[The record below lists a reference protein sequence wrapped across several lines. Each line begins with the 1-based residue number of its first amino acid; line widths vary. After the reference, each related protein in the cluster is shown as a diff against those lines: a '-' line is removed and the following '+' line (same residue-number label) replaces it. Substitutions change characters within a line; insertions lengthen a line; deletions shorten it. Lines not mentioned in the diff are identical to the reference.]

1 MTIKADIHT
10 NFWRLSCIA
19 VPPHLYREPTVN
31 AVRPT
36 LLCCAALLLAACS
49 PKPTAPPAAAIAAA
63 PQASTEWP
71 VFLKQF
77 QEDSLAANP
86 AFAVSLGRHEFDG
99 RLPDWSAAGIEKEI
113 ARLAAARAQAA
124 GFADTALT
132 PEQRFEREYLLA
144 VIDGNLFWLRDVG
157 QPFHNPAFYTGAL
170 DPSVYLTRPYAPLE
184 VRLKAFTAYL
194 KAVPAATAQIR
205 ENLKLPLPKTF
216 LTLGINSFGGY
227 PGFFRNEVP
236 AIFAAVKD
244 PALQANL
251 KTALEPA
258 AKAMQD
264 VADWL
269 KAEQPKGTDAFALG
283 PEKFAAMLQATE
295 RVNTPLAELETI
307 GQADLDRNLASL
319 KAACDSYAPKQS
331 LKACMAR
338 ESADKAKGGAV
349 EGARAQ
355 LAGLRQFILDKNLV
369 TIPGD
374 EQALVAEAPPYQRW
388 NFAYID
394 IAGPYDKGMPS
405 VYNIAPP
412 DPKWSKKEQA
422 DYTPGKNALLFTSA
436 HEVWPGHFLQF
447 LHANRSPFEFGRL
460 FVGYAFAEGWAHYT
474 EEMMWDAGL
483 GNGAPETHI
492 GQLQEALLRNVRFV
506 CAIGMHTQGMTV
518 AQCEQL
524 FRDKGMQDAGNA
536 RQQAARGTYDP
547 AYLNYTMGKLM
558 IRKLAADWQAA
569 HPGLD
574 SLKAF
579 HDQFLSY
586 GGPPIPLVRAQMMGT
601 AGALF

>member
-1 MTIKADIHT
+1 MKT
-10 NFWRLSCIA
+10 
-19 VPPHLYREPTVN
+19 
-31 AVRPT
+31 VRPI
-36 LLCCAALLLAACS
+36 LLFCATLLLAACS
-49 PKPTAPPAAAIAAA
+49 PKPVAAPPPEAAPMSAAAKADGRA
-63 PQASTEWP
+63 EWP
-71 VFLKQF
+71 VFIKQF

-86 AFAVSLGRHEFDG
+86 AFAVGLGRHEFDG
-99 RLPDWSAAGIEKEI
+99 QLPDWSANSLEKEI
-113 ARLAAARAQAA
+113 TRLTTARSQATA
-124 GFADTALT
+124 FADAALT

-157 QPFHNPAFYTGAL
+157 QPFRNPAYYTGAL
-170 DPSVYLTRPYAPLE
+170 DPSVYLTRPYAPLD
-184 VRLKAFTAYL
+184 VRLKAFIAYL
-194 KAVPAATAQIR
+194 KAVPVATAQVR
-205 ENLKLPLPKTF
+205 ANLKLPLPKTF

-227 PGFFRNEVP
+227 PGFFRTQVP
-236 AIFAAVKD
+236 AIFAEVKD
-244 PALQANL
+244 AALQDQL
-251 KTALEPA
+251 KEAIEPA

-269 KAEQPKGTDAFALG
+269 KAEQPKGTDDFALG
-283 PEKFAAMLQATE
+283 PEKFAAMLKATE
-295 RVNTPLAELETI
+295 RVDTPLTELTAI
-307 GQADLDRNLASL
+307 GQADLDRNLAALKTACSVFAPRLSL
-319 KAACDSYAPKQS
+319 KGCIEK
-331 LKACMAR
+331 

-483 GNGAPETHI
+483 GDGAPETHI

-518 AQCEQL
+518 AQCEKL
-524 FRDKGMQDAGNA
+524 FRDQGMQDAGNA

-558 IRKLAADWQAA
+558 IRKLAADWRAA
-569 HPGLD
+569 HPGPD

-586 GGPPIPLVRAQMMGT
+586 GGPPIPLVREQMMGT
-601 AGALF
+601 PGALF

>member
-1 MTIKADIHT
+1 MK
-10 NFWRLSCIA
+10 
-19 VPPHLYREPTVN
+19 
-31 AVRPT
+31 AVRPI
-36 LLCCAALLLAACS
+36 LLFCATLLLAACS
-49 PKPTAPPAAAIAAA
+49 PKPVAAPPPAAAPMPA
-63 PQASTEWP
+63 PAKAEGRAEWP
-71 VFLKQF
+71 VFIKQF

-86 AFAVSLGRHEFDG
+86 AFAVGLGRHEFDG
-99 RLPDWSAAGIEKEI
+99 QLPDWSANSLEKEI
-113 ARLAAARAQAA
+113 TRLTTARSQATA
-124 GFADTALT
+124 FADAALT

-157 QPFHNPAFYTGAL
+157 QPFHNPAYYTGAL
-170 DPSVYLTRPYAPLE
+170 DPSVYLTRPYAPLD
-184 VRLKAFTAYL
+184 VRLKAFIAYL
-194 KAVPAATAQIR
+194 KAVPVAMAQVR
-205 ENLKLPLPKTF
+205 ANLKLPLPKTF

-227 PGFFRNEVP
+227 PGFFRTQVP
-236 AIFAAVKD
+236 AIFAEVKD
-244 PALQANL
+244 AALQDQL
-251 KTALEPA
+251 KEAIEPA

-269 KAEQPKGTDAFALG
+269 KAEQPKGTDDFVLG
-283 PEKFAAMLQATE
+283 PEKFAAMLSATE
-295 RVNTPLAELETI
+295 RVTTPLAELEAI
-307 GQADLDRNLASL
+307 GKADLERNLAAL
-319 KAACDSYAPKQS
+319 KTACAAFAPKS
-331 LKACMAR
+331 NLKACIEKEA
-338 ESADKAKGGAV
+338 ADKATGGAV

-483 GNGAPETHI
+483 GDGAPETHI

-518 AQCEQL
+518 AQCEKR
-524 FRDKGMQDAGNA
+524 FRDQGMQDAGNA

-558 IRKLAADWQAA
+558 IRKLAADWRAA
-569 HPGLD
+569 HPGPD

-586 GGPPIPLVRAQMMGT
+586 GGPPIPLVREQMMGT
-601 AGALF
+601 PGALF